1 MMQENKR
8 SGLLSIIAPAMNEE
22 GNLPALVAAIAAA
35 LEPKQIPYEL
45 ILVDDGSTDRT
56 WAVICEQA
64 QADARVRGLKLSRN
78 FGKEGA
84 MFAGLDAAK
93 GECAVITD
101 ADLQFPPETI
111 AEMYAVWQT
120 GAADVVEGKKRTRG
134 KESLV
139 YKLFTKVFYG
149 MLKGM
154 SGIDLA
160 NASDFKLMDRKVLD
174 TLADMPERQTFFR
187 GMSSWVG
194 FTTEHVLFD
203 VQDRNSGTSKFSP
216 KKLIKFAL
224 SSISSFTDA
233 PMQFATGMGVLSCF
247 LAVALAIFTIF
258 FHFPRESVEMLC
270 AVISVMV
277 FFFGLVLIALGIIGY
292 YLARIYG
299 ELKQRPRYIV
309 SNRTDD
315 R

>member
-1 MMQENKR
+1 MEQNKR
-8 SGLLSIIAPAMNEE
+8 SGLLSVIAPAMNEE

-35 LEPKQIPYEL
+35 LEPHKIPYEL
-45 ILVDDGSTDRT
+45 IIVDDGSSDRT

-64 QADARVRGLKLSRN
+64 KLDNRVRGLKLSRN

-84 MFAGLDAAK
+84 MFAGLDAVR
-93 GECAVITD
+93 GECAVIID

-120 GAADVVEGKKRTRG
+120 GEADIVEGKKRTRG
-134 KESLV
+134 KEGLV

-149 MLKGM
+149 LLKAM

-174 TLADMPERQTFFR
+174 TLADMTERQTFFR

-203 VQDRNSGTSKFSP
+203 VRERTEGKSKFSP
-216 KKLIKFAL
+216 KKLVKFAL

-233 PMQFATGMGVLSCF
+233 PMQIATVFGFFSCF

-258 FHFPRESVEMLC
+258 FPFSRESVEMLC
-270 AVISVMV
+270 AVLSVMV
-277 FFFGLVLIALGIIGY
+277 FFFGLVFIAIGILGY
-292 YLARIYG
+292 YMARIYG
-299 ELKQRPRYIV
+299 ELKNRPRYIV

>member
-1 MMQENKR
+1 MDTNKR
-8 SGLLSIIAPAMNEE
+8 TGLLSIIAPAMNEE

-35 LEPKQIPYEL
+35 LDPHKIPYEL
-45 ILVDDGSTDRT
+45 IIVDDGSSDRT
-56 WAVICEQA
+56 WEVICEQA
-64 QADARVRGLKLSRN
+64 KRDARVRGLKLSRN

-84 MFAGLDAAK
+84 MFAGLDNVR
-93 GECAVITD
+93 GECAVIID

-120 GAADVVEGKKRTRG
+120 GVADIVEGKKRTRG

-139 YKLFTKVFYG
+139 YKLFTKAFYG

-154 SGIDLA
+154 SGIDLN

-174 TLADMPERQTFFR
+174 TLAEMPERQTFFR

-203 VQDRNSGTSKFSP
+203 VRERTEGKSKFSP
-216 KKLIKFAL
+216 KKLVKFAI

-233 PMQFATGMGVLSCF
+233 PMQLTTVFGFLSCF
-247 LAVALAIFTIF
+247 LAVALGIFTIF
-258 FHFPRESVEMLC
+258 FPFARESVEILC
-270 AVISVMV
+270 AVLSVMV
-277 FFFGLVLIALGIIGY
+277 FFFGVVFIALGIIGY
-292 YLARIYG
+292 YLSRIYA
-299 ELKQRPRYIV
+299 ELKNRPRFII

>member
-1 MMQENKR
+1 MDTTKR
-8 SGLLSIIAPAMNEE
+8 NGLLSIIAPAMNEE

-35 LEPKQIPYEL
+35 LDPHKIPYEL
-45 ILVDDGSTDRT
+45 IIVDDGSSDRT

-64 QADARVRGLKLSRN
+64 KLDARVRGLKLSRN

-84 MFAGLDAAK
+84 MFAGLDNAR

-111 AEMYAVWQT
+111 AEMYAVWSS
-120 GAADVVEGKKRTRG
+120 GEADIVEGKKRTRG

-154 SGIDLA
+154 SGIDLN

-174 TLADMPERQTFFR
+174 TLAEMPERQTFFR

-194 FTTEHVLFD
+194 FKTEHVLFD
-203 VQDRNSGTSKFSP
+203 VRDRLEGKSKFSP
-216 KKLIKFAL
+216 KKLVKFAL
-224 SSISSFTDA
+224 SSISSFTDV
-233 PMQFATGMGVLSCF
+233 PLQLATVFGFLSCF
-247 LAVALAIFTIF
+247 LAVALGIFTIF
-258 FHFPRESVEMLC
+258 FPFARESVEILC
-270 AVISVMV
+270 AGLSVMI
-277 FFFGLVLIALGIIGY
+277 FFFGLVLIALGILGY

-299 ELKQRPRYIV
+299 ELKNRPRYII